1 MRIKHL
7 GPIGLALCATAGVPA
22 TAAAA
27 PALHLNRHHLT
38 INLKPQQ
45 ITSGDPIV
53 IYGRLF
59 GRHHADQSVQLF
71 NRVAGAR
78 DFTPVG
84 APVRTD
90 TTGAYEITR
99 ADGVV
104 VTNRSYYVRSDGVRS
119 RARFERVQ
127 ALVTLQ
133 GPADSNLLTGPEHPY
148 TFSGTV
154 DPAKVGATV
163 LLQRQRSD
171 GVGDDWQ
178 TIGQG
183 VVAQGGTFSIVYHFI
198 VPGDASIRVLIR
210 RDVDNVASTSSPL
223 SYQISQA
230 QNSNLT
236 IAANPD
242 PITSGGSVTITGTVA
257 KGANQVV
264 VLYARAARTAFGAV
278 AQATTDANGNYSF
291 TEMPLS
297 NTLYQVRNAQQQG
310 SAIVFEGVRDNL
322 TAMVSA
328 TTVQAGQTL
337 TFSGTVSPNRTG
349 HVIYLQRQ
357 NATGGDFHTVKVSH
371 VGMGSAYS
379 INKKVYDAGTKQFRV
394 LIPGGPEN
402 QGAVSQVFTI
412 TVTPATAA
420 QLAPARG

>member
-71 NRVAGAR
+71 HRVAGAR

-90 TTGAYEITR
+90 TTGAYEFTR

-183 VVAQGGTFSIVYHFI
+183 VVAQGGTFSIVHHFI

-230 QNSNLT
+230 QNSN
-236 IAANPD
+236 PD
-242 PITSGGSVTITGTVA
+242 D
-257 KGANQVV
+257 
-264 VLYARAARTAFGAV
+264 R
-278 AQATTDANGNYSF
+278 
-291 TEMPLS
+291 
-297 NTLYQVRNAQQQG
+297 
-310 SAIVFEGVRDNL
+310 
-322 TAMVSA
+322 
-328 TTVQAGQTL
+328 
-337 TFSGTVSPNRTG
+337 
-349 HVIYLQRQ
+349 RQ
-357 NATGGDFHTVKVSH
+357 
-371 VGMGSAYS
+371 
-379 INKKVYDAGTKQFRV
+379 
-394 LIPGGPEN
+394 P
-402 QGAVSQVFTI
+402 
-412 TVTPATAA
+412 
-420 QLAPARG
+420 

>member
-71 NRVAGAR
+71 HRVAGAR

-90 TTGAYEITR
+90 TTGAYEFTR

-154 DPAKVGATV
+154 DPAKMGATV

-183 VVAQGGTFSIVYHFI
+183 VVAQGGTFSIVHHFI

-278 AQATTDANGNYSF
+278 AQATTDANGNYSL